1 MKANKI
7 LLFTLASA
15 MFAGCSNDEWQSN
28 EYAEGLKN
36 GKLVS
41 SGLLSMSVGA
51 EAGTRALSPL
61 GNFVWM
67 PESVDESGNI
77 LENSN
82 QKIGLC
88 WTGRNID
95 EPGYGVIT
103 TEDALTAN
111 VYSNVKFEHV
121 GWLDVN
127 ATKPSGVEC
136 AEETLANGAYIVGEG
151 TPAAAFSGSLTG
163 SRYNKYYTEDKRA
176 TGAKGAYTKTEHEE
190 STGVLNLGKGLFKT
204 ENTSVFAGE
213 YLAYYPYTDKFT
225 KGSIIAEEP
234 VEFNINVDG
243 DAYAATS
250 KYGFAIG
257 YIRQY
262 NGGMEASKVS
272 SRTLSGFFGV
282 KLTNSDNIQ
291 TNNIKTVIFYSPK
304 TGIVYS
310 QELNTKACVAAL
322 KGLDAEGQSASSAD
336 LGSGSSLFVGE
347 GLTKNSVF
355 VNLEEGE
362 NKYATVSKDETET
375 VVIPVLPQTID
386 DLMIVLVNDNDQT
399 YTITSGAIADNVK
412 TIQPNEAS
420 IHNIDLKDVV
430 FKNEYMVVDEAS
442 FISAMAKIYASGS
455 TSAVNTI
462 QLLNDVRLESV
473 NKENYGNLNYI
484 GNFQTLFFNKDI
496 NIVSD
501 FGATL
506 TIAEGQHINIK
517 SDNNDAKLDIDVDVI
532 IEGMGCCGSEVG
544 KLAIGGKVEK
554 IVKVD
559 MEKVVNNGALLLGNV
574 QGDGSGAVINITT
587 LENKFDE
594 YAISKQKTADAACL
608 FLLGGTATDVTIGTL
623 NNNGNIL
630 SKAITLDVAADTE
643 LMNFQATAPAYAGLD
658 SRIINTKVTTLVNET
673 SENKGGKI
681 SIEGNTEMYVE
692 NLTNKSTD
700 ALIITKNIKDNEASD
715 LDGRLSVT
723 GNSTNNGIIDNN
735 GIVNWNK
742 HSMENKGL
750 FIDQLSGQVG
760 GYPVINGQGDG
771 NEMTYEGVIYA
782 TDLKVKGIYVS
793 KVASIER
800 LNFALTD
807 AVEEPSTN
815 VVEILDMDKNAKFYD
830 LSKVDPNNKLQ
841 GKDVYVAAGEK
852 TILFKALGAD
862 NKGEEKYF
870 GHCVTVR
877 SNSSLNVKDGVL
889 KTKSDVNVEVGAEF
903 IADVKYT
910 AEKSEV
916 EIGGNLNNEGT
927 TNHKANKMTVT
938 ENLNN
943 ATEAEF
949 ISAQTFNV
957 VGNVLTSGTF
967 DSNGTLNTV
976 GGNFTQKAGEVTF
989 ACQTTT
995 DIAGQFSC
1003 EDGTFTRE
1011 ALGTSTSYRATVNV
1025 GSLGV
1030 LTGTNNGGWPTVK
1043 IQ

>member
-51 EAGTRALSPL
+51 EAGTRALSPI

-67 PESVDESGNI
+67 PERVDGSGNI
-77 LENSN
+77 LEDSN

-151 TPAAAFSGSLTG
+151 TPVADFSGSLTEG
-163 SRYNKYYTEDKRA
+163 RYNKYYTGDNRT

-272 SRTLSGFFGV
+272 SKTLSGFFGV

-291 TNNIKTVIFYSPK
+291 SNNIKTVIFYSPK
-304 TGIVYS
+304 TSIVYS
-310 QELNTKACVAAL
+310 QMLNTKACVAAL

-355 VNLEEGE
+355 VNLEEGD
-362 NKYATVSKDETET
+362 NKYATVTKDEIET

-386 DLMIVLVNDNDQT
+386 DLMIVLVNDKDQT
-399 YTITSGAIADNVK
+399 YTITSEAIADGVK
-412 TIQPNEAS
+412 TIQPNKAS
-420 IHNIDLKDVV
+420 IHSIDLKDVV

-442 FISAMAKIYASGS
+442 FISAMAKIYANGS
-455 TSAVNTI
+455 ASDVNTI

-473 NKENYGNLNYI
+473 NTENYGDLNYI

-496 NIVSD
+496 NIISD
-501 FGATL
+501 FDATL
-506 TIAEGQHINIK
+506 TIAEGQYINIK

-544 KLAIGGKVEK
+544 KLAIGGKQGK

-559 MEKVVNNGALLLGNV
+559 MENVVNHGALLLGNV
-574 QGDGSGAVINITT
+574 TGDNSGAEINITT

-594 YAISKQKTADAACL
+594 YAVSKQKTTDAACL

-623 NNNGNIL
+623 NNNGTIL
-630 SKAITLDVAADTE
+630 SKAITLDVSLETE
-643 LMNFQATAPAYAGLD
+643 LMNFQATAPAYSGLK

-771 NEMTYEGVIYA
+771 NNMTYEGVIYA

-793 KVASIER
+793 KVASAER

-815 VVEILDMDKNAKFYD
+815 VVEILDMDAKYYD

-841 GKDVYVAAGEK
+841 DKDVYVAAGK
-852 TILFKALGAD
+852 PILFKALGAD

-877 SNSSLNVKDGVL
+877 SESSLLVKDGVL
-889 KTKSDVNVEVGAEF
+889 KTKGDVNVEAEAEF
-903 IADVKYT
+903 TADVKYT
-910 AEKSEV
+910 AEKTEV

-938 ENLNN
+938 EDLNN
-943 ATEAEF
+943 ATDAEF
-949 ISAQTFNV
+949 ISDQTFNV

-967 DSNGTLNTV
+967 DSNGSPNTV

-989 ACQTTT
+989 ANQTTT

-1003 EDGTFTRE
+1003 EAGIFTRE
-1011 ALGTSTSYRATVNV
+1011 ALGTSTNFRATVNV